1 MPPPATCLCPHCRQ
15 PLALPDP
22 LPAGFL
28 TCPSCGG
35 SIVLDQAPSP
45 ADAAP
50 PDPAADEL
58 DANRIQQLSRARRAT
73 IRSRSYLIIGAVLCG
88 IATLQLCYLA
98 RRDGWATPRAAAY
111 VVLAIGAGFGCIDLL
126 RKARRL
132 GKELKRPIL
141 PETQSPPD
149 FSTLQDGSQRVD
161 RLNQMR

>member
-1 MPPPATCLCPHCRQ
+1 
-15 PLALPDP
+15 
-22 LPAGFL
+22 
-28 TCPSCGG
+28 
-35 SIVLDQAPSP
+35 VLDQPPSP